1 MAWVLDLGKSCPE
14 RRLEHGSWVFGA
26 QLEPGAQA
34 RLLVIGRI
42 VGELDAE
49 MSAARKTDH
58 EHGPFD
64 SWELYSPYR
73 AAQDR
78 LKAAGQFC
86 APVRAG
92 EDMHVIAKSN
102 HDVAGLSCRP

>member
-1 MAWVLDLGKSCPE
+1 MPDLGQSRPE
-14 RRLEHGSWVFGA
+14 GGLEHSSRVIGA
-26 QLEPGAQA
+26 QLEPGSQA
-34 RLLVIGRI
+34 RLLAVGCI
-42 VGELDAE
+42 VSELDAE
-49 MSAARKTDH
+49 VAPAGEADDEHRLIDARQLD
-58 EHGPFD
+58 G
-64 SWELYSPYR
+64 PYR
-73 AAQDR
+73 TAQDR